1 MLKQFVTYLGVLLV
15 VVSCGFG
22 GPKKPKNLISKKNM
36 VHILID
42 AKLLSTATFEHRNA
56 LETKGLRFNSYIFE
70 KYGIVAY
77 NIYDGKIKAKVLIY
91 DYKDRKLKFSDYDNN
106 KFIQIGAKSHVY
118 FPEIKLIHENQV
130 DMLRS
135 LFEYKKS

>member
-1 MLKQFVTYLGVLLV
+1 YEKNRLFRNEIVHFEYFIKQNKSLLDI
-15 VVSCGFG
+15 C
-22 GPKKPKNLISKKNM
+22 N
-36 VHILID
+36 
-42 AKLLSTATFEHRNA
+42 
-56 LETKGLRFNSYIFE
+56 RFYELFSYNIKYQRDVQTVINNIFE